1 MGHHAR
7 EPAAQRR
14 SPHVVATS
22 APPVP
27 LPLGGV
33 GNRALQSL
41 LGAGEAEGRPLD
53 PVLRRQLEAQLGT
66 DLGRVRVHSGPAAAT
81 AADALAAKAYTV
93 GHDVV
98 FAFGEYRPHDATGR
112 SLLVHELTHVRQ
124 QARGGTALAGSPDA
138 ERAAKE
144 AADRL
149 AAGDSPPAIAGT
161 APGVARQPKEGA
173 GSPTPEADDSLGDVG
188 EAVVNLVSHGM
199 AGTGLQQR
207 MLQAAMRGFVAEL
220 GRQLKP
226 GEQAA
231 RFKSSLKELAVPGN
245 LARFAGG
252 YAGGAVAGL
261 VSPVTDLLGLG
272 ALVEQLPA
280 IATNLG
286 RRAWQQASV
295 LADEAREL
303 AKNVAEFTVFAKG
316 KLAELLRDPA
326 QLYALL
332 DSVGPKA
339 VTAAGEA
346 GRSAARQIVG
356 FFTSKDEQ
364 EEKPD
369 ESLRQALTTTTE
381 AEKSGFFSFL
391 TSKATRLRKLAFST
405 PWAKFGYDVGHA
417 VGAVVSNLLLLVFSE
432 GIGNAIAKIGSW
444 LGEVAPLLA
453 RGAKGLV
460 QLGRVVEAAEQA
472 VGLAISKGLKLAR
485 PLEAIVAP
493 LLRLFERF
501 QGFLRRLFGVAERE
515 AATLAARG
523 GAAAAEEAGAR
534 MARPPAAAAEVV
546 PIKGPSKPP
555 VSELTRSQ
563 QAKLGRAPKGSR
575 GVSEI
580 HPQRPA
586 ASRPVAA
593 EEPLPEVAVPE
604 EPVAL
609 AATGT
614 EDVVPAGG
622 PSGAPRAMAA
632 TSGPRKPPG
641 PRTPSPRPVVGSSVT
656 PKRAAEGT
664 GLPSAT
670 RTTPAPPKA
679 PPQVRGAT
687 ATVERGPVKPA
698 PRPAPRPAA
707 EPARTAPTG
716 TEASTLDEEVHEL
729 FAAEQERFSPE
740 ERVLGGVE
748 HEGEELVV
756 RSTPDELALG
766 ASSASDEMA
775 AAMALERNPRPP
787 GHDTHHIVAD
797 ADPRA
802 QEARDILEKAG
813 INPRND
819 PRNGIHLPRTTMDP
833 RTRPEAFTRHQTIHT
848 ESYYETVNQR
858 IRDAWAGRLKNRPV
872 ILDPKLRV
880 EDELARLYQEIANGQ
895 LPHPKLRD

>member
-1 MGHHAR
+1 MGHHAL
-7 EPAAQRR
+7 ESAAQRP
-14 SPHVVATS
+14 SPRVVATS

-33 GNRALQSL
+33 GNRAMQSL
-41 LGAGEAEGRPLD
+41 LGTGETEGRSLD
-53 PVLRRQLEAQLGT
+53 PVVRRQLEAQLGT
-66 DLGRVRVHSGPAAAT
+66 DLGR
-81 AADALAAKAYTV
+81 
-93 GHDVV
+93 
-98 FAFGEYRPHDATGR
+98 
-112 SLLVHELTHVRQ
+112 
-124 QARGGTALAGSPDA
+124 
-138 ERAAKE
+138 
-144 AADRL
+144 
-149 AAGDSPPAIAGT
+149 SPPAIAGT
-161 APGVARQPKEGA
+161 APGVARQPEEGGGGQA
-173 GSPTPEADDSLGDVG
+173 PEVDDSLGGVG
-188 EAVVNLVSHGM
+188 ESVVDLVSHGM

-252 YAGGAVAGL
+252 YAGGAVAGF

-280 IATNLG
+280 IAVNLG

-303 AKNVAEFTVFAKG
+303 AKNVAEFTAFAKS
-316 KLAELLRDPA
+316 KVAELLRDPA

-332 DSVGPKA
+332 DSVGPRA

-432 GIGNAIAKIGSW
+432 GIGKAIA
-444 LGEVAPLLA
+444 
-453 RGAKGLV
+453 
-460 QLGRVVEAAEQA
+460 
-472 VGLAISKGLKLAR
+472 KGLKLAK

-515 AATLAARG
+515 GATLAARG
-523 GAAAAEEAGAR
+523 GAAAAEEAGSR

-641 PRTPSPRPVVGSSVT
+641 PRTPSPRPVAGSSVT

-670 RTTPAPPKA
+670 
-679 PPQVRGAT
+679 
-687 ATVERGPVKPA
+687 
-698 PRPAPRPAA
+698 
-707 EPARTAPTG
+707 
-716 TEASTLDEEVHEL
+716 
-729 FAAEQERFSPE
+729 
-740 ERVLGGVE
+740 
-748 HEGEELVV
+748 
-756 RSTPDELALG
+756 
-766 ASSASDEMA
+766 
-775 AAMALERNPRPP
+775 
-787 GHDTHHIVAD
+787 
-797 ADPRA
+797 
-802 QEARDILEKAG
+802 
-813 INPRND
+813 
-819 PRNGIHLPRTTMDP
+819 
-833 RTRPEAFTRHQTIHT
+833 
-848 ESYYETVNQR
+848 
-858 IRDAWAGRLKNRPV
+858 
-872 ILDPKLRV
+872 
-880 EDELARLYQEIANGQ
+880 
-895 LPHPKLRD
+895 